1 MAKPLGA
8 PSAMGRAEWRVQV
21 FCPQDKTLAQAEFT
35 SAEHFYKMV
44 FSAAKPHPKPKPSA
58 SGFGLER
65 SRKGAGEGG
74 PHLGV
79 PSLSGLCGDEGD
91 DGNVSQFFVPHRI
104 IAPLLDLSTFRQACI
119 IPRFPGKG
127 NGEGAKNLKPGTFLP
142 PFRLLLQRGARAP
155 PSVLEKMFDFS
166 LDCLE
171 QLLYFNGEQP
181 FDFRRSP
188 GKVRFLGPFIP

>member
-8 PSAMGRAEWRVQV
+8 PSQMGRAEWRVQV

-65 SRKGAGEGG
+65 SRKGAGEGC

-79 PSLSGLCGDEGD
+79 PSLSGLCGDEVDMGD
-91 DGNVSQFFVPHRI
+91 NGNISQFLVPHFLNPPTDLWQNHSGPHRRWG
-104 IAPLLDLSTFRQACI
+104 AP
-119 IPRFPGKG
+119 
-127 NGEGAKNLKPGTFLP
+127 NGAF
-142 PFRLLLQRGARAP
+142 
-155 PSVLEKMFDFS
+155 
-166 LDCLE
+166 
-171 QLLYFNGEQP
+171 
-181 FDFRRSP
+181 
-188 GKVRFLGPFIP
+188 

>member
-65 SRKGAGEGG
+65 SRKGAGEGC

-79 PSLSGLCGDEGD
+79 PSLSGLCGDEVDVGD
-91 DGNVSQFFVPHRI
+91 NGNISQFFVPHTSHFLLHAI
-104 IAPLLDLSTFRQACI
+104 KTAPARPLCFNA
-119 IPRFPGKG
+119 PEPGSAAPTA
-127 NGEGAKNLKPGTFLP
+127 EPGAYISPLI
-142 PFRLLLQRGARAP
+142 
-155 PSVLEKMFDFS
+155 SV
-166 LDCLE
+166 
-171 QLLYFNGEQP
+171 QTLYYTA
-181 FDFRRSP
+181 
-188 GKVRFLGPFIP
+188 LC

>member
-8 PSAMGRAEWRVQV
+8 PSWMGRAEWRVQV

-65 SRKGAGEGG
+65 SRKGAGEGC

-79 PSLSGLCGDEGD
+79 PSLSGLCGDEVDVGD
-91 DGNVSQFFVPHRI
+91 NGNISQFFVPHTSHFLLHAI
-104 IAPLLDLSTFRQACI
+104 KTAPARPLCFNA
-119 IPRFPGKG
+119 PEPGSAAPTA
-127 NGEGAKNLKPGTFLP
+127 EPGAYISPLI
-142 PFRLLLQRGARAP
+142 
-155 PSVLEKMFDFS
+155 SV
-166 LDCLE
+166 
-171 QLLYFNGEQP
+171 QTLYYTA
-181 FDFRRSP
+181 
-188 GKVRFLGPFIP
+188 LC